1 MDVPTLSRVETDAR
15 RRAQME
21 KLDVAEPERDVDD
34 KDLQSGQGPP
44 AQEGGDNGVRD
55 ICESA

>member
-1 MDVPTLSRVETDAR
+1 MDVPTLRRVETDAL

-21 KLDVAEPERDVDD
+21 KLDVAEPEKDVDD
-34 KDLQSGQGPP
+34 KDLQSGQAPP
-44 AQEGGDNGVRD
+44 AQEGGDDGVRD